1 MTKHLFFSN
10 VIITTLAIVMPT
22 FVNGA
27 EFIQG
32 VVQLGGQLRDGT
44 AVKIDMRTVKLTPQ
58 YPYAHAFMWGGD
70 FESRSEVIMPK
81 NVIAAINIQI
91 GNEKMFVPLSA
102 YSDLGNPYQA
112 SFEKTDR
119 GFRLIIAGRGG
130 TSTPYKAV
138 LEFNNENIQRRRI
151 TLDIFPD
158 EVWEETEYSFK
169 SSTDEK

>member
-1 MTKHLFFSN
+1 MKRYLFFS
-10 VIITTLAIVMPT
+10 TMIVMALSMVVPP
-22 FVNGA
+22 FVDGA
-27 EFIQG
+27 EFVQG
-32 VVQLGGQLRDGT
+32 VARLSGQLKNGT
-44 AVKIDMRTVKLTPQ
+44 TVKIEIRTMKLTPQ
-58 YPYAHAFMWGGD
+58 YPYAHAFVWGGD

-81 NVIAAINIQI
+81 NVIAAIDIQI
-91 GNEKMFVPLSA
+91 GDEKMIVPLSA

-130 TSTPYKAV
+130 TSTPYTAV
-138 LEFNNENIQRRRI
+138 LEFNNENIQRRKV

-158 EVWEETEYSFK
+158 EVWQETEYSFK